1 MILAEKISI
10 LRKQNGWSQ
19 EELAEKLGISR
30 QSVSKWE
37 LGAAIP
43 DIDKI
48 INMSKLFSVS
58 TDYLLKDE
66 LEEIAFSGT
75 DEAECLSGGKI
86 RSVSLEEAND
96 FMDCTEKISQNMASA
111 ISALILSPV
120 ILILLG
126 GLSEYRQIMSEDMAG
141 GIGAAILLVIIAAG
155 VAVLILNGM
164 KLSRFEYLEKEMIS
178 LPYGV
183 EGIVEKRKK
192 NFEGAYH
199 MAIAAGVAL
208 CIIGVVPLL
217 AAAAFTTDDFI
228 FVCCTDVLLLL
239 VSCGVYLF
247 VRFGMIYESYE
258 KLLQIG
264 DYTEEKKELNKKT
277 ASFPGIYWCT
287 VTAIFL
293 GISFW
298 KNNWDI
304 SWIIWPVAGVL
315 FAALY
320 GIVRVLAGKHKK

>member
-37 LGAAIP
+37 LGATIP

-48 INMSKLFSVS
+48 INMSRLFSVS

-66 LEEIAFSGT
+66 LEEIDFSGT
-75 DEAECLSGGKI
+75 DETELFEGDKV

-96 FMDCTEKISQNMASA
+96 FMDCTEKVSQKIALA
-111 ISALILSPV
+111 VSALILSPV
-120 ILILLG
+120 IFILLE

-141 GIGAAILLVIIAAG
+141 GIGAAILLVIVAAG

-164 KLSRFEYLEKEMIS
+164 KLSRFEYLEKEKFS
-178 LPYGV
+178 LQYGA
-183 EGIVEKRKK
+183 EGIIEKRKQD
-192 NFEGAYH
+192 FEGAYR
-199 MAIAAGVAL
+199 MAVASGVVL

-217 AAAAFTTDDFI
+217 AAAAFTTDDFVFI
-228 FVCCTDVLLLL
+228 CCTDVLLIL
-239 VSCGVYLF
+239 VACGVYLF
-247 VRFGMIYESYE
+247 VRFGMVCGSYE

-277 ASFPGIYWCT
+277 ASFPGIYWCI
-287 VTAIFL
+287 VTAIYL

-298 KNNWDI
+298 KNNWDV

-320 GIVRVLAGKHKK
+320 SIVRVFARRSRR